1 MCPTGGRKRAEE
13 GERNGT
19 LRMFKIRDVDKP
31 AMECVGSE
39 MEFGR
44 QCQVTGHIERRWDPN

>member
-44 QCQVTGHIERRWDPN
+44 QCQVTGHIERR